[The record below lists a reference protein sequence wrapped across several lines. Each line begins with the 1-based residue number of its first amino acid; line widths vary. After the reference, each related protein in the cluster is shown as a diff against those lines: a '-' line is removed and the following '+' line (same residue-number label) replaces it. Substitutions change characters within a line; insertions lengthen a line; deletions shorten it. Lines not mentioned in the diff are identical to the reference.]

1 MAHTRVP
8 YLLGHAE
15 VASLFHVERQTSQK
29 WRADG
34 TLAEPDLIASGN
46 PYWLLETVLRLD
58 AGERRIDQERLA
70 SYRASIPRGRE
81 VKDRQQLPIILGI
94 QEAGRVLGRDAQT
107 ISRWRHRGRL
117 ADADLVLSG
126 SPLWLLQTILD
137 DAVQRERTIVAA
149 EVSLLNTGHR
159 TPQKP
164 RGRGHGPSSRA
175 LRPPRPAPPAARTF
189 TSTGQAAAA
198 EFLTAVLAEGFS
210 VTIKPQP

>member
-1 MAHTRVP
+1 MAQVRVP

-34 TLAEPDLIASGN
+34 TLAEPDLVASGN
-46 PYWLLETVLRLD
+46 PYWLLETVLRLE
-58 AGERRIDQERLA
+58 AGERHIDQERLT
-70 SYRASIPRGRE
+70 SYTARIPRGLEIRD
-81 VKDRQQLPIILGI
+81 KRQLPIVLGI

-107 ISRWRHRGRL
+107 ISRWRHRSQFV
-117 ADADLVLSG
+117 AADLVLSG

-137 DAVQRERTIVAA
+137 DAVQRERTVVAA
-149 EVSLLNTGHR
+149 EVSLLNAGHR

-164 RGRGHGPSSRA
+164 RGRGSSRA
-175 LRPPRPAPPAARTF
+175 LRQTRLAPAPPGVRTF
-189 TSTGQAAAA
+189 TATEQAAAV
-198 EFLTAVLAEGFS
+198 EFLAAVLAEGYS